1 MKRRTFSQ
9 IAFLSAL
16 VCLSTTAFTADI
28 PDRPEK
34 LTFDPLKFEPPLAA
48 DYRHVLDGGVVAY
61 LVPDRTLP
69 LVDIDVMFRVG
80 EHLDPEG
87 KEGLASL
94 TGYLMAR
101 GGTKSKTAEELD
113 ERMDFLAAQLST
125 GIQGFQGNAHLNLLS
140 KDIDE
145 GLSILREVLAEPR
158 FQDDKLALRR
168 EQLIADMKQRNDDSA
183 DIEQRERRFLA
194 FGEHF
199 WSNRLETKGSIDSIT
214 RNDLVAFH
222 DKWIQPK
229 NFIITV
235 AGDFDVNNMMTRL
248 NKLIA
253 DWPYAGEAA
262 PQPPADPEMAKPGIY
277 LVDKDVN
284 QGRVTLM
291 LPGIQRDDPDYFAC
305 LVMNDILGGGGFTS
319 RLVNRIRSDEGLAYS
334 AGSAF
339 QAGVYA
345 PGPFI
350 AVFQSKSR
358 TVPFATSIIEEEL
371 KRMADK
377 PVSEEELN
385 TSKRSFI
392 DTFPQNFANK
402 AAVADLFGNDELTGR
417 FAKEPDYW
425 KTYRSKIDAIGINDV
440 QRVAKKY
447 LHPDDAVVLVVGQ
460 KKEILEGHPDH
471 AVKLKDL
478 SKGPLVDVPL
488 RDPLTL
494 KPMDAQPAE
503 KQ

>member
-1 MKRRTFSQ
+1 MSRMKSQ
-9 IAFLSAL
+9 IGFAL
-16 VCLSTTAFTADI
+16 AALQLAATCHAAGI

-34 LTFDPLKFEPPLAA
+34 LTFPPLKFEPPLAA

-69 LVDIDVMFRVG
+69 LVDINVLFRAG

-87 KEGLASL
+87 KEGLADL
-94 TGYLMAR
+94 TGYLLAR
-101 GGTKSKTAEELD
+101 GGTKSRTAEELD
-113 ERMDFLAAQLST
+113 ERVDFLAAQLVT
-125 GIQGFQGNAHLNLLS
+125 GIRGFEGSAHLNLLS

-145 GLSILREVLAEPR
+145 GLQILREVLAEPR
-158 FQDDKLALRR
+158 FQEDKLELRKD
-168 EQLIADMKQRNDDSA
+168 QIISDMKQRNDDSA

-199 WSNRLETKGSIDSIT
+199 WSNRLETKGSIDAIT
-214 RNDLVAFH
+214 RDDLVAFH
-222 DKWIQPK
+222 RRWIHPK
-229 NFIITV
+229 NFILTV
-235 AGDFDVNNMMTRL
+235 AGDFDVDDMKAKL
-248 NKLIA
+248 NHLIA
-253 DWPYAGEAA
+253 NWPYTGEVA
-262 PQPPADPEMAKPGIY
+262 PPPPADPKMARPGIY

-291 LPGIQRDDPDYFAC
+291 LPGIRRDDPDYFAC

-319 RLVNRIRSDEGLAYS
+319 RLVNRVRSDEGLAYS
-334 AGSAF
+334 AGSVF

-358 TVPFATSIIEEEL
+358 TVPYALSIIEQEL
-371 KRMADK
+371 KRIADQ
-377 PVSEEELN
+377 PVSEQELN

-392 DTFPQNFANK
+392 DTFPENFANK
-402 AAVADLFGNDELTGR
+402 TAVAGLFGSDELTGR
-417 FAKEPDYW
+417 FARDPNYW
-425 KTYRSKIDAIGINDV
+425 KEYRARIDAIDAADV

-447 LHPDDAVVLVVGQ
+447 LEGRDAVILVVGQ
-460 KKEILEGHPDH
+460 KKQILEGHPDH
-471 AVKLKDL
+471 PVKLTEL
-478 SKGPLVDVPL
+478 SKGPLVELPL

-494 KPMDAQPAE
+494 KPMNTRPAD